1 MIDPLSLSS
10 RVQVAALAP
19 VVSMRCLVV
28 PFKQGVGIQSRLRH
42 LRQRRACASPL
53 QRKIREHFMD
63 KRLTYYILAGMA
75 LGVAV
80 GYAVHVGIPQDNVWF
95 GYLTKTFKLLSDIF
109 LNLIKLLVAPLI
121 LSTIVVGITHM
132 GDSATLGRIG
142 FRAISWFIFAS
153 FISIGL
159 GLMMVNIFQPGIG
172 APIDNVASA
181 AASIGEVKKLDFWEF
196 ILSIFPKNALEALAT
211 NNILQILVFALFAG
225 VALSALGEKGAPL
238 VRGADALAEMML
250 QITHYVMRY
259 APIAVFGALAA
270 VVAKSGL
277 AILGTYLEL
286 VTEFYLSLALLWA
299 ILLSMGA
306 IFLGRRI
313 WTLIRY
319 IREPMLI
326 AFSTASSEA
335 ALPKLFEQLDRFG
348 VPRRI
353 SGFMLPM
360 GYSFNLDGSMM
371 YMSFATLF
379 IAQAY
384 GIDLPIG
391 TQILILLTLMIS
403 SKGVAAVPRAS
414 LVVITGTL
422 AMFDLPVE
430 GVALILAIDQFL
442 DMGRT
447 ATNVVGN
454 AVATS
459 VITKWEGKLE
469 EPDPEF
475 MEHPHAPAHTVHDG
489 ARGLDLASDM
499 VKDERS

>member
-1 MIDPLSLSS
+1 MQCCVTTA
-10 RVQVAALAP
+10 R
-19 VVSMRCLVV
+19 
-28 PFKQGVGIQSRLRH
+28 KE
-42 LRQRRACASPL
+42 QREGG
-53 QRKIREHFMD
+53 KFMD
-63 KRLTYYILAGMA
+63 RRLTWYILAGMI
-75 LGVAV
+75 LGVVV

-95 GYLTKTFKLLSDIF
+95 EYATKTFKLLSDIF

-121 LSTIVVGITHM
+121 LSTIVVGIAHM
-132 GDSATLGRIG
+132 GDSSALGRIG
-142 FRAISWFIFAS
+142 FRAISWFVIAS

-159 GLMMVNIFQPGIG
+159 GLLMVNLFQPGVG
-172 APIDNVASA
+172 APVDSVANA
-181 AASIGEVKKLDFWEF
+181 AATIGEVKKLDFWEF
-196 ILSIFPKNALEALAT
+196 ILSVFPKNAFEAMAT
-211 NNILQILVFALFAG
+211 NNILQILVFSLFAG

-238 VRGADALAEMML
+238 VRGAEALAEMML

-259 APIAVFGALAA
+259 APIAVFGALAK
-270 VVAKSGL
+270 VVATSGL
-277 AILGTYLEL
+277 GILVTYAEL
-286 VTEFYLSLALLWA
+286 VFEFYLSLSILWA
-299 ILLSMGA
+299 ILLSLGA
-306 IFLGRRI
+306 IFLGKRI

-353 SGFMLPM
+353 SGFMLPL

-371 YMSFATLF
+371 YMSFATIF

-384 GIDLPIG
+384 NVDLSIS

-459 VITKWEGKLE
+459 VITKWEGMLEVE
-469 EPDPEF
+469 EPEYV
-475 MEHPHAPAHTVHDG
+475 EHPHAPSHTPHGGLQGLELAEDAVDS
-489 ARGLDLASDM
+489 ARS
-499 VKDERS
+499 

>member
-1 MIDPLSLSS
+1 
-10 RVQVAALAP
+10 V
-19 VVSMRCLVV
+19 
-28 PFKQGVGIQSRLRH
+28 
-42 LRQRRACASPL
+42 
-53 QRKIREHFMD
+53 D
-63 KRLTYYILAGMA
+63 KRLTLWILAGMI
-75 LGVAV
+75 LGVVV
-80 GYAVHVGIPQDNVWF
+80 GYAVHVSFAPDSMQF
-95 GYLTKTFKLLSDIF
+95 EYFLKTFNLLSNIF
-109 LNLIKLLVAPLI
+109 LNLVKLLVAPLI
-121 LSTIVVGITHM
+121 LSTIVVGIAHM
-132 GDSATLGRIG
+132 GDSSALGRIG
-142 FRAISWFIFAS
+142 FRAITWFIIAS

-159 GLMMVNIFQPGIG
+159 GLLMVNLFQPGVG
-172 APIDNVASA
+172 APVDGIANA
-181 AASIGEVKKLDFWEF
+181 AATIGEVKKLDFWEF
-196 ILSIFPKNALEALAT
+196 ILSIFPKNAFEAMAT

-225 VALSALGEKGAPL
+225 IALSALGEKGAPL
-238 VRGADALAEMML
+238 VRGAESLAEMML

-259 APIAVFGALAA
+259 APVAVFGALAA

-277 AILGTYLEL
+277 AILATYLEL
-286 VTEFYLSLALLWA
+286 VTEFYLSLALLWI
-299 ILLSMGA
+299 ILLSIGA

-353 SGFMLPM
+353 SGFMLPL

-371 YMSFATLF
+371 YMSFATIF

-384 GIDLPIG
+384 GIDLSIG

-422 AMFDLPVE
+422 AMFNLPVE

-459 VITKWEGKLE
+459 VITKWEGMLEVE
-469 EPDPEF
+469 EPAYIES
-475 MEHPHAPAHTVHDG
+475 PHAPAHTVADG
-489 ARGLDLASDM
+489 KAGLDLASDK
-499 VKDERS
+499 VTDERSTKI

>member
-1 MIDPLSLSS
+1 
-10 RVQVAALAP
+10 
-19 VVSMRCLVV
+19 
-28 PFKQGVGIQSRLRH
+28 
-42 LRQRRACASPL
+42 
-53 QRKIREHFMD
+53 MD
-63 KRLTYYILAGMA
+63 KRLTVYILIGMI
-75 LGVAV
+75 LGVLV
-80 GYAVHVGIPQDNVWF
+80 GYGVHVGIAADNVWF
-95 GYLTKTFKLLSDIF
+95 EYLTKTFKLLSDIF

-121 LSTIVVGITHM
+121 LSTIVVGIAHM
-132 GDSATLGRIG
+132 GDSTALGRIG
-142 FRAISWFIFAS
+142 FRAITWFIIAS

-159 GLMMVNIFQPGIG
+159 GLLMVNLFQPGVG
-172 APIDNVASA
+172 APVDSIANA
-181 AASIGEVKKLDFWEF
+181 AATIGEIKKLDFWEF
-196 ILSIFPKNALEALAT
+196 ILSIFPKNALEAMAT
-211 NNILQILVFALFAG
+211 NNILQILVFSLFAG

-270 VVAKSGL
+270 VVSKSGL
-277 AILGTYLEL
+277 GILGTYLEL
-286 VTEFYLSLALLWA
+286 VLEFYASLAILWT
-299 ILLSMGA
+299 ILLSIGA

-313 WTLIRY
+313 FTLIRY

-353 SGFMLPM
+353 SGFMLPL

-371 YMSFATLF
+371 YMSFATIF

-384 GIDLPIG
+384 GIDLPIA

-459 VITKWEGKLE
+459 VITKWEGMLEVE
-469 EPDPEF
+469 EPEF
-475 MEHPHAPAHTVHDG
+475 IEPPHAPAHTIAG
-489 ARGLDLASDM
+489 GKAGLDLAEDM
-499 VKDERS
+499 VTDERTTKL

>member
-1 MIDPLSLSS
+1 
-10 RVQVAALAP
+10 
-19 VVSMRCLVV
+19 
-28 PFKQGVGIQSRLRH
+28 
-42 LRQRRACASPL
+42 
-53 QRKIREHFMD
+53 MD
-63 KRLTYYILAGMA
+63 RRLTWYILAGMI
-75 LGVAV
+75 LGVLV
-80 GYAVHVGIPQDNVWF
+80 GYAVHLGVPQDNVWF
-95 GYLTKTFKLLSDIF
+95 EYATKSFKLLSDIF

-121 LSTIVVGITHM
+121 LSTIVVGIAHM
-132 GDSATLGRIG
+132 GDSSALGRIG
-142 FRAISWFIFAS
+142 FRAISWFIVAS

-159 GLMMVNIFQPGIG
+159 GLLMVNLFQPGVG
-172 APIDNVASA
+172 APIDTVASA
-181 AASIGEVKKLDFWEF
+181 AANIGEVKKLDFWEF
-196 ILSIFPKNALEALAT
+196 ILSIFPKNAFEAMAT
-211 NNILQILVFALFAG
+211 NNILQILVFSLFAG

-238 VRGADALAEMML
+238 VRGAEALAEMML
-250 QITHYVMRY
+250 QITHYVMRF
-259 APIAVFGALAA
+259 APFAVFGALAK
-270 VVAKSGL
+270 VVATSGL
-277 AILGTYLEL
+277 AILGTYAEL
-286 VTEFYLSLALLWA
+286 VFEFYLSLSLLWV
-299 ILLSMGA
+299 ILLSLGA

-353 SGFMLPM
+353 SGFMLPL

-371 YMSFATLF
+371 YMSFATIF

-384 GIDLPIG
+384 NIDLSIT

-459 VITKWEGKLE
+459 VITKWEGMLEVE
-469 EPDPEF
+469 EPEF
-475 MEHPHAPAHTVHDG
+475 VPPLKSPAHTVHGG
-489 ARGLDLASDM
+489 ARGLDLAEDM
-499 VKDERS
+499 VEDQRKG

>member
-1 MIDPLSLSS
+1 MI
-10 RVQVAALAP
+10 
-19 VVSMRCLVV
+19 
-28 PFKQGVGIQSRLRH
+28 
-42 LRQRRACASPL
+42 
-53 QRKIREHFMD
+53 
-63 KRLTYYILAGMA
+63 

-80 GYAVHVGIPQDNVWF
+80 GYAVHVSFAQDSTQF
-95 GYLTKTFKLLSDIF
+95 EYLTKTFKLLSDIF

-121 LSTIVVGITHM
+121 LSTIVVGIAHM
-132 GDSATLGRIG
+132 GDSSALGRIG
-142 FRAISWFIFAS
+142 FRAITWFIIAS

-159 GLMMVNIFQPGIG
+159 GLLMVNLFQPGIG
-172 APIDNVASA
+172 AQVDTIANTA
-181 AASIGEVKKLDFWEF
+181 ATVGDFKKLDFWEF
-196 ILSIFPKNALEALAT
+196 ILSIFPKNAFEAMAT
-211 NNILQILVFALFAG
+211 NNILQILVFSLFAG
-225 VALSALGEKGAPL
+225 IALSALGEKGAPL
-238 VRGADALAEMML
+238 VRGAESLAEMML

-259 APIAVFGALAA
+259 APVAVFGALA
-270 VVAKSGL
+270 VVVSKSGL
-277 AILGTYLEL
+277 AILATYLEL
-286 VTEFYLSLALLWA
+286 VTEFYLSLALLWI
-299 ILLSMGA
+299 ILLSLGG

-353 SGFMLPM
+353 SGFMLPL

-371 YMSFATLF
+371 YMSFATIF

-384 GIDLPIG
+384 GIDLSIG

-459 VITKWEGKLE
+459 VITKWEGMLEVE
-469 EPDPEF
+469 EPDYVEP
-475 MEHPHAPAHTVHDG
+475 PHAPAHTIADG
-489 ARGLDLASDM
+489 KAGLDLAEDM
-499 VKDERS
+499 VTDARKTKL

>member
-1 MIDPLSLSS
+1 
-10 RVQVAALAP
+10 
-19 VVSMRCLVV
+19 
-28 PFKQGVGIQSRLRH
+28 
-42 LRQRRACASPL
+42 
-53 QRKIREHFMD
+53 MD
-63 KRLTYYILAGMA
+63 KRLTYWILAGMI
-75 LGVAV
+75 LGVVV

-95 GYLTKTFKLLSDIF
+95 EYLTKTFKLLSDIF

-121 LSTIVVGITHM
+121 LSTIVVGIAHM
-132 GDSATLGRIG
+132 GDSSALGRIG
-142 FRAISWFIFAS
+142 FRAITWFIIAS

-159 GLMMVNIFQPGIG
+159 GLLMVNLFQPGVG
-172 APIDNVASA
+172 APVDTIAN
-181 AASIGEVKKLDFWEF
+181 AASTIGEVKKLDFWEF
-196 ILSIFPKNALEALAT
+196 ILSIFPKNAIEAMAT
-211 NNILQILVFALFAG
+211 NNILQILIFALFAG
-225 VALSALGEKGAPL
+225 VALSAMGEKGAPL

-270 VVAKSGL
+270 VVSKSGL

-286 VTEFYLSLALLWA
+286 VVEFYLSLMLLWA
-299 ILLSMGA
+299 ILLTMGA

-353 SGFMLPM
+353 SGFMLPL

-371 YMSFATLF
+371 YMSFATIF

-384 GIDLPIG
+384 GIELSIA

-459 VITKWEGKLE
+459 VITKWEGMLEVE
-469 EPDPEF
+469 EPEF
-475 MEHPHAPAHTVHDG
+475 IEPPHAPSHTAAHG
-489 ARGLDLASDM
+489 KAGLDLANDM
-499 VKDERS
+499 VTDERTEKL

>member
-1 MIDPLSLSS
+1 
-10 RVQVAALAP
+10 V
-19 VVSMRCLVV
+19 
-28 PFKQGVGIQSRLRH
+28 
-42 LRQRRACASPL
+42 
-53 QRKIREHFMD
+53 D
-63 KRLTYYILAGMA
+63 KRLTLWILAGMI
-75 LGVAV
+75 LGVVV
-80 GYAVHVGIPQDNVWF
+80 GYTVHVSFAPDSMQF
-95 GYLTKTFKLLSDIF
+95 EYFLKTFNLLSNIF
-109 LNLIKLLVAPLI
+109 LNLVKLLVAPLI
-121 LSTIVVGITHM
+121 LSTIVVGIAHM
-132 GDSATLGRIG
+132 GDSSALGRIG
-142 FRAISWFIFAS
+142 FRAITWFIIAS

-159 GLMMVNIFQPGIG
+159 GLLMVNLLQPGVG
-172 APIDNVASA
+172 APVDGIANA
-181 AASIGEVKKLDFWEF
+181 AATIGEVKKLDFWEF
-196 ILSIFPKNALEALAT
+196 ILSIFPKNAFEAMAT

-225 VALSALGEKGAPL
+225 IALSALGEKGAPL
-238 VRGADALAEMML
+238 VRGAESLAEMML

-259 APIAVFGALAA
+259 APVAVFGALAA

-277 AILGTYLEL
+277 AILATYLEL
-286 VTEFYLSLALLWA
+286 VTEFYLSLALLWI
-299 ILLSMGA
+299 ILLSIGA

-353 SGFMLPM
+353 SGFMLPL

-371 YMSFATLF
+371 YMSFATIF

-384 GIDLPIG
+384 GIDLSIG

-422 AMFDLPVE
+422 AMFNLPVE

-459 VITKWEGKLE
+459 VITKWEGMLE
-469 EPDPEF
+469 VAEPDYIES
-475 MEHPHAPAHTVHDG
+475 PHAPAHTAADG
-489 ARGLDLASDM
+489 KAGLDLASDM
-499 VKDERS
+499 VTDERSTKI